1 MNKCECLQ
9 GKVAWTAGAVLLFS
23 VVALGSN
30 GDSRAVAAE
39 SDPVRTAQ
47 ANFGLGG
54 GIGQQGFGQ
63 QGGALFGQQGFG
75 QQGFGQQGFGQQ
87 GLGQQR
93 FGQQGGPGGR
103 TGGVQGGVFSS
114 SGSTT
119 MASNGVIQL
128 AAFCTDL
135 LSDPPSPST
144 TFTGG
149 STAQVALADGRR
161 FTLAEAL
168 DTGALRLRGR
178 NDALSPF
185 RSGGLE
191 LKLELVNASGLPAR
205 VDLPA
210 GAAVTPAG
218 QAAQPLPA
226 GSERLFAL
234 AAQHRLSHSNTLQYA
249 VWAARGSTAEE
260 VEQANMVRLPQDE
273 VSQVQDLLDESGIR
287 RTFDAS
293 RGAYAKRYAESVKQL
308 GEDAAPVAG
317 TAGLP
322 NGSRVEVAGVRDASG
337 GGLLTVRPA
346 KGGEFFYQANFR
358 SRKDGGL
365 DVTLRNLATGR
376 KIHVLRGYLLVRP
389 KAAAASGTSTQ
400 IG

>member
-1 MNKCECLQ
+1 
-9 GKVAWTAGAVLLFS
+9 
-23 VVALGSN
+23 
-30 GDSRAVAAE
+30 
-39 SDPVRTAQ
+39 
-47 ANFGLGG
+47 
-54 GIGQQGFGQ
+54 
-63 QGGALFGQQGFG
+63 
-75 QQGFGQQGFGQQ
+75 
-87 GLGQQR
+87 
-93 FGQQGGPGGR
+93 
-103 TGGVQGGVFSS
+103 VFSS

-119 MASNGVIQL
+119 VASNGVIQL

-135 LSDPPSPST
+135 LSDPPSAAT

-149 STAQVALADGRR
+149 SDARVALADGRR

-168 DTGALRLRGR
+168 DAGAMRLRGR

-191 LKLELVNASGLPAR
+191 LKLELVNASGMPAR
-205 VDLPA
+205 LDLPA

-226 GSERLFAL
+226 GSEKLFAV
-234 AAQHRLSHSNTLQYA
+234 ATQHRLSHTNTLQYA

-273 VSQVQDLLDESGIR
+273 LAQVQELLDESGIR
-287 RTFDAS
+287 RTFDTS

-308 GEDAAPVAG
+308 AEDATPIAG

-322 NGSRVEVAGVRDASG
+322 NGSRVQVDGVRAADGA
-337 GGLLTVRPA
+337 GLLTVRPA

-358 SRKDGGL
+358 NRKDGGL

-389 KAAAASGTSTQ
+389 SAQTARRATTPVG
-400 IG
+400 